1 MQSGLYIVE
10 RDVLLGSELY
20 KTWNGIEF
28 EDELDFKHG
37 NEGSYIGI

>member
-1 MQSGLYIVE
+1 VYGLDRWSYT
-10 RDVLLGSELY
+10 RLGFD
-20 KTWNGIEF
+20 GIEF